1 MKFSTV
7 INIHENLI
15 LVVDEIKES
24 FHTTRRN
31 CERIFMHVEEEFGHM
46 RK

>member
-15 LVVDEIKES
+15 LVSDEIKRVS
-24 FHTTRRN
+24 QR
-31 CERIFMHVEEEFGHM
+31 ERQIVSEYNMHVEEEFGHI
-46 RK
+46 KK